1 MKKAIAMRAALDAG
15 REAAAEK
22 VGSKFDIANDAYRG
36 AYVRKIRE
44 AMAANLTEYPEL
56 GAYTD
61 THFDVL
67 ADLAAEDGFE
77 IGIFDRS
84 SRRIVQSAFIQ
95 FDEVDFVIGQ
105 TKTPATG
112 VTGV

>member
-1 MKKAIAMRAALDAG
+1 MKKEMAMRAAIDAG

-22 VGSKFDIANDAYRG
+22 LGSSFNIANDAYRG

-44 AMAANLTEYPEL
+44 AMAANLLEYPEL

-95 FDEVDFVIGQ
+95 FDEVDFVVEPQNTSI
-105 TKTPATG
+105 A
-112 VTGV
+112 